1 MKTRS
6 LIISALSMIVAF
18 SFFSFLG
25 KSEAAEEFKFGV
37 MLPLSGAG
45 STYGIPQ
52 LNAIKMAVEEI
63 NGRGGIT
70 VAGKK
75 YVLSPIVY
83 DDKCVPAEGVTTF
96 EKLVNF
102 DKVKIILGPVCSGNV
117 MAIAPKVSDRAI
129 LMTTGTIVS
138 AYTELGNPYI
148 FRPHTSVKN
157 IINALLEFLTKDLD
171 IRSLG
176 MVASKNPVTIEQ
188 INIIGDKFKKEGR
201 SLWVEYCDMK
211 ATNLYPQI
219 TSLAKK
225 KPDAM
230 YPAGYPDQT
239 ALTYKQMHELGFAPK
254 YRISTSAGSAEEFLR
269 VTTADIL
276 EGCYEAGA
284 ATLDTVIQS
293 GSVKAM
299 EFYKRF
305 KEKFGIAPSSPA
317 GTNSYDVVYIMAKAV
332 ENSGTVTDLKKM
344 RVALQNIGK
353 VEQTILDYLV
363 VKGKIFNEK
372 NEIYAGG
379 ALRQF
384 RNGEFKFIKFIGVH

>member
-1 MKTRS
+1 
-6 LIISALSMIVAF
+6 MIVVF
-18 SFFSFLG
+18 SFLSFLG
-25 KSEAAEEFKFGV
+25 KSEAAEEFRFGV

-63 NGRGGIT
+63 NGKGGIT

-75 YVLSPIVY
+75 YALSPIVY
-83 DDKCVPAEGVTTF
+83 DDKGFPSEGVTIF

-102 DKVKIILGPVCSGNV
+102 DKVKVILGPVNSGNV
-117 MAIAPKVSDRAI
+117 MAIAPKVGDQTI

-157 IINALLEFLTKDLD
+157 IINALLDFMTKDLD

-188 INIIGDKFKKEGR
+188 INAIEAKFKKEGR
-201 SLWVEYCDMK
+201 AFWVEYCDLQ

-219 TSLAKK
+219 TSLATK

-230 YPAGYPDQT
+230 YPMGYPDQT
-239 ALTYKQMHELGFAPK
+239 ALTYKQMHELGLAPK
-254 YRISTSAGSAEEFLR
+254 YRISTSAGSTEEFLR
-269 VTTADIL
+269 VTSADIL

-293 GSVKAM
+293 GSVKAI

-305 KEKFGIAPSSPA
+305 KEKFGVAPSSPA
-317 GTNSYDVVYIMAKAV
+317 GTNSYDVVYILAKAV
-332 ENSGTVTDLKKM
+332 ENSGTVTDLVKM
-344 RVALQNIGK
+344 RTALQNIGK
-353 VEQTILDYLV
+353 VEQTILDYPV

-372 NEIYAGG
+372 NEIYVGG

-384 RNGEFKFIKFIGVH
+384 RNGEFKFIKFI